1 MKTICPPKM
10 SWSGPGKQGHYIHK
24 LTQCSW
30 AHIHIMCI
38 WEVGTQHDNT
48 QLHACLCKYLSP
60 LPNID
65 LKHPA
70 ITEGHIISFA
80 PHHHQD
86 RVRCKVTIRVMKT
99 DSRMADS
106 SPRPTRTTTCYSC
119 PHLQM
124 KNVFHGEGA
133 SMTFQYA
140 FHRYKPGVLTMFT
153 TDINVIWWPPV
164 K

>member
-1 MKTICPPKM
+1 M

-24 LTQCSW
+24 LTQCCRV
-30 AHIHIMCI
+30 HTHIMYI

-70 ITEGHIISFA
+70 ITEDHISSLA
-80 PHHHQD
+80 PHDHHS
-86 RVRCKVTIRVMKT
+86 RFRYKVTIRVVKA
-99 DSRMADS
+99 DSRMAAS
-106 SPRPTRTTTCYSC
+106 SHRPTRTTTCYSC

-140 FHRYKPGVLTMFT
+140 FYRYKPGVLTMFT
-153 TDINVIWWPPV
+153 TDINVMW
-164 K
+164 